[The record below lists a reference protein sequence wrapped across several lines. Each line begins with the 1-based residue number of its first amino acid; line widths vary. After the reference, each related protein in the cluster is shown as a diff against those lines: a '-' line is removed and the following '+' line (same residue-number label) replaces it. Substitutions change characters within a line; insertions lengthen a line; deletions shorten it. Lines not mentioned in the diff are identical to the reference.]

1 MYSYKE
7 RIKVVNIGLLPH
19 HAKSQPEEA
28 DVRRLR
34 RVSASSS
41 NAALLGCVILVRML
55 IALLGGLVAN
65 FPALWYD
72 KFNKLESVMH

>member
-1 MYSYKE
+1 MCAAY
-7 RIKVVNIGLLPH
+7 G
-19 HAKSQPEEA
+19 
-28 DVRRLR
+28 

-55 IALLGGLVAN
+55 IALLGGSVAN

>member
-19 HAKSQPEEA
+19 HAKGQPEEA

-41 NAALLGCVILVRML
+41 NAALLGCVILVRIL

>member
-41 NAALLGCVILVRML
+41 NAAPLGCVILIRML
-55 IALLGGLVAN
+55 IALLGGPVAN

>member
-19 HAKSQPEEA
+19 HAKGQPEEA

-41 NAALLGCVILVRML
+41 NAAPLGCVILVRML
-55 IALLGGLVAN
+55 IALRGGPVVN